1 MDCAYACTLTT
12 VLPDDLVRQIRRE
25 SHLSVRA
32 LAKAAGVAASTV
44 HRIERGD
51 VNPTLEVLERIA
63 AAAGMALRVEP
74 RVDHRLSVVGLALR
88 IRGDLQANAD
98 DRSMPI
104 RRAAELV
111 HHFQRSGN
119 DERTR
124 MIAAAPPRTGD
135 DRWDAFVAAVAEWQA
150 VQAGIE
156 SPDWAHD
163 ADRYLARGW
172 WVTDLPSMRAWEYA
186 GSPASFKVRGVYIHR
201 DSLVNV

>member
-1 MDCAYACTLTT
+1 M
-12 VLPDDLVRQIRRE
+12 LPSEVVRQIRRE

-51 VNPTLEVLERIA
+51 VNPTVDVLDRIA

-74 RVDHRLSVVGLALR
+74 RVDHRLSLVGLALC
-88 IRGDLQANAD
+88 IGDDLQADAD
-98 DRSMPI
+98 DPSLPI

-111 HHFQRSGN
+111 HRFERSGD
-119 DERTR
+119 DERRR
-124 MIAAAPPRTGD
+124 MIAAAPPSTGD
-135 DRWDAFVAAVAEWQA
+135 GRWDAFVAAVAEWLA
-150 VQAGIE
+150 VRGDVE
-156 SPDWAHD
+156 TPDWAHD
-163 ADRYLARGW
+163 PDRYLSGGW

-186 GSPASFKVRGVYIHR
+186 GSPVSFKLHGVYLHR